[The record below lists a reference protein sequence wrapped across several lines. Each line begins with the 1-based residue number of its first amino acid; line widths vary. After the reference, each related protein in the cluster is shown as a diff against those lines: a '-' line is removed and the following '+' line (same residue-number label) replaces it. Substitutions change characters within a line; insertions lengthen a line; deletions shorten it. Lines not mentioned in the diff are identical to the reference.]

1 MKKNLKALVQDSA
14 PEVLSVIPTMDIV
27 VFPRMIVP
35 LLVLD
40 ERIIKGIQQ
49 SVDDDSKKVFLIA
62 SRKQSH
68 NHQGAIGTKDLYEV
82 GTIGTIMRL
91 IKIPEGG
98 IKILIQGVDKGVV
111 SSISADQELLTASV
125 HRISLQDN
133 LDTPE
138 INAVIKNIKAISESM
153 SIAGQSLSPDFH
165 LILSKMHDPEKIA
178 EFILSHL
185 TLNVEAAQ
193 ELLETTS
200 FIEFLEGLYLF
211 ISQEIEV
218 NQTQERIKNS
228 TRDSMNKSQKEF
240 YLREQ
245 LRAIKKE
252 LGEEETHEVDK
263 IRQKLATLPMTEE
276 ARAEVNRQVNR
287 LEKTSPDSMEAAVLR
302 NYLDLALSLP
312 WGITTEDNLDL
323 ANAQRVLDEDHY
335 GLKDIKD
342 RILDFISIKKLKK
355 DGYAP
360 ILCFAGP
367 PGTGKTSLGK
377 SIARALGREY
387 YRVSLGGVKDEAE
400 IRGHRRTYVGAMP
413 GRFIQGMRK
422 TGSANPV
429 IIIDELDKIGA
440 DFRGDPS
447 AAMLEILDPQ
457 QNKTFYDNYLGI
469 PFDLSQVLF
478 IATANSLE
486 SLSEPLRDRME
497 IINLSG
503 YTSEEKCEIAKRHLT
518 KRAVH
523 ESGLQDEQFNL
534 EEDTF
539 LDIVTSYTR
548 EAGVRELDR
557 MLKKLCSKIARNF
570 VEKNTVEGITK
581 ENLEAYLGPR
591 RYIDDECDRRSLVG
605 ITNGLAWTSV
615 GGEIL
620 KIEAITMPGKGR
632 LLLTGQLG
640 DVMKESAQA
649 AMSYACAHSSEFNI
663 DPKLFTDYD
672 MHIHVPAGAIPKDG
686 PSAGI
691 TMLTS
696 ILSVL
701 TKLPINA
708 DYAMTGELNLRGDVM
723 RIGGIKEKILAA
735 KRNKISNVILPLK
748 NKSDITGIEE
758 ITHGVQLIWVNHANE
773 VFEHVLMGIETMTAQ
788 PVVAEPVTAD
798 QGIAESAAIV

>member
-1 MKKNLKALVQDSA
+1 MKKNLKASAHEHA
-14 PEVLSVIPTMDIV
+14 PEILPVIPTMDIV

-40 ERIIKGIQQ
+40 ERIIKGIQK
-49 SVDDDSKKVFLIA
+49 SIDDDTKKVFLIA

-68 NHQGAIGTKDLYEV
+68 NHQGTIGTKDLYEV
-82 GTIGTIMRL
+82 GTIGSIMRL
-91 IKIPEGG
+91 IRIPEGG
-98 IKILIQGVDKGVV
+98 IKILVQGIDKGMV
-111 SSISADQELLTASV
+111 SSISADQELLNATV
-125 HRISLQDN
+125 HRIALQEN
-133 LDTPE
+133 LDTIE
-138 INAVIKNIKAISESM
+138 INAIIKNIKAISETM
-153 SIAGQSLSPDFH
+153 SLSGQSLSPDFH

-193 ELLETTS
+193 SLLETPT
-200 FIEFLEGLYLF
+200 FLEFLEQLYLL

-218 NQTQERIKNS
+218 NQTQERIKSN

-245 LRAIKKE
+245 LKAIKKE
-252 LGEEETHEVDK
+252 LGEEDTLEIDK
-263 IRQKLATLPMTEE
+263 IRTKLEALSLPEE
-276 ARAEVNRQVNR
+276 ARTEISRQIHR

-312 WGITTEDNLDL
+312 WGITTQDNLDL
-323 ANAQRVLDEDHY
+323 AHAQKVLDDDHH
-335 GLKDIKD
+335 GLKEIKD

-422 TGSANPV
+422 VGSSNPV

-469 PFDLSQVLF
+469 TFDFSQALF
-478 IATANSLE
+478 IATANTIE
-486 SLSEPLRDRME
+486 NLSEPLRDRME
-497 IINLSG
+497 VIHLSG
-503 YTSEEKCEIAKRHLT
+503 YTSEEKREIAKKHLIP
-518 KRAVH
+518 RAIS
-523 ESGLQDEQFNL
+523 ESGLQEEQL
-534 EEDTF
+534 PLSQEVI
-539 LDIVTSYTR
+539 LDIINSYTK

-557 MLKKLCSKIARNF
+557 TFKKICSKIARIF
-570 VEKNTVEGITK
+570 VEKNSIEYITK
-581 ENLEAYLGPR
+581 ENIEQYLGPR
-591 RYIDDECDRRSLVG
+591 KYVDDEFDHRALVG

-615 GGEIL
+615 GGELL

-649 AMSYACAHSSEFNI
+649 AMSYACAHAKEFNI
-663 DPKLFTDYD
+663 DPKMFTEYD
-672 MHIHVPAGAIPKDG
+672 VHIHVPAGAIPKDG

-696 ILSVL
+696 ILSAL
-701 TKLPINA
+701 TQRPINA
-708 DYAMTGELNLRGDVM
+708 EYAMTGELNLRGDVM
-723 RIGGIKEKILAA
+723 RIGGVKEKILAA
-735 KRNKISNVILPLK
+735 KRNHITHIILPYK
-748 NKSDITGIEE
+748 NKSDIAGLDE
-758 ITHGVQLIWVNHANE
+758 IVKDINLIWVNHANE
-773 VFEHVLMGIETMTAQ
+773 VLQCVLMPQDPKAET
-788 PVVAEPVTAD
+788 
-798 QGIAESAAIV
+798 IA